1 MTLETKE
8 TTNEIQSQSDSK
20 VCLNQPLQCEI
31 AFLLSGATKPF
42 SDSNTD
48 QYTSSLILQIL
59 QSVEREVKISVGLL
73 GFQRVVTHVL
83 WLLSCEDPVKL
94 YKSRINYHK
103 TVLKKCENSSCR
115 KKQESSGFTHIQND
129 MK

>member
-8 TTNEIQSQSDSK
+8 TTNEIQSQSDSE